1 MSADKGQTDMPGTQ
15 GQPGA
20 PWQPAPSSEK
30 PASFGGVPA
39 FVRRSGAAVWWGIV
53 LIVVG
58 LLFLVT
64 QFAPGVHL
72 WRYWPLII
80 VALGVRAMFGPG
92 PGPWSVRYLAEGL
105 STVALGLVLLGQM
118 LGYLGW
124 DVWLNILRLWPLLLV
139 ALGLEVMGRGLRT
152 EWLRA
157 LGSLVIVAGLAYGA
171 LVMTPTDWSAPRIG
185 RESTSFTE
193 SAGHDRGISE
203 GSASVTAG
211 LGEFTLR
218 GGGELATAKGAS
230 PLEPRFEAL
239 RNGSKATV
247 RIDLGKGVVAPGQYD
262 SWLDVT
268 LDRAVWWD
276 LDVSAGVGNFDV
288 DLSDVPV
295 SRLTLKAGVSEG
307 SLKLG
312 PPRTPGDA
320 RAVPV
325 RVEVGVSSLT
335 LRVPEGSPIRVKVGA
350 GLTSIEALG
359 SWDEWRSGSDRIYE
373 SPSLDGSSTYWDVTV
388 SAGVGSI
395 TVEYY

>member
-1 MSADKGQTDMPGTQ
+1 
-15 GQPGA
+15 
-20 PWQPAPSSEK
+20 
-30 PASFGGVPA
+30 
-39 FVRRSGAAVWWGIV
+39 VRRSGAAVWWGVV

-58 LLFLVT
+58 ILFLIT

-105 STVALGLVLLGQM
+105 STVALGLVFLGQM

-124 DVWLNILRLWPLLLV
+124 DVWLNIFRLWPLLLV
-139 ALGLEVMGRGLRT
+139 AFGLEVLGRGLRT

-185 RESTSFTE
+185 REATSFTE
-193 SAGHDRGISE
+193 SAAHDRGITE
-203 GSASVTAG
+203 GTAAVTAG
-211 LGEFTLR
+211 LGDFTLR
-218 GGGELATAKGAS
+218 GGNQLATAKGTS

-239 RNGSKATV
+239 HDGSKATV

-276 LDVSAGVGNFDV
+276 LDVSAGVGSFDV
-288 DLSDVPV
+288 DVSDVPV
-295 SRLTLKAGVSEG
+295 SRMTLKAGVSEG

-320 RAVPV
+320 GAVPV
-325 RVEVGVSSLT
+325 RIEAGVSSLT

-359 SWDEWRSGSDRIYE
+359 AWDEWRSGSDRVYE
-373 SPSLDGSSTYWDVTV
+373 SPSFDGSSTYWDITV
-388 SAGVGSI
+388 SAGLGSI